1 MRAPT
6 AERSSAAVG
15 ASRAP
20 QDLYRILL
28 LRKNGSELLVAGEHR
43 PSALPCVEI
52 PRWERT
58 GINLNAVVR
67 ERYGISPVC
76 LFTPDLS
83 VTTDDGEPPLYQV
96 METREANAR
105 APEGMYWL
113 PVDAFSDQ
121 FFANAQDFRAL
132 TDTLRK
138 IHEFENEETRGPFGK
153 PGWIDELSS
162 WIQHEVDP
170 YGLRLTGEFRQL
182 NASPT
187 FALLRFATNESAVW
201 FKAVGEPNLREFP
214 ISLTLSRLFPGF
226 VPGILATR
234 RAWHGWLMTEFV
246 GSTLDEV
253 ADACAWERVA
263 QTLGELQIA
272 SLGTTER
279 LLDASCRDLR
289 ISSLRSLVDPFM
301 EMMSQLMEQQ
311 RTTPPPVLDR
321 GELRTLGR
329 QIQEALSKL
338 AELGIPDTLGHLDF
352 NPGNILCSAHR
363 CVFIDWAEAYVG
375 PPFLTFDYLRTHLG
389 RTEREDAGL
398 SANVVTAYETHW
410 RPVLSPD
417 VVAEAMKVASV
428 LAVFAYATATEGWR
442 KPASFG
448 ESRAAGYL
456 RSLTRRMHREMRRL
470 QDRRRLCIH

>member
-1 MRAPT
+1 MAR
-6 AERSSAAVG
+6 
-15 ASRAP
+15 
-20 QDLYRILL
+20 DLYRILL
-28 LRKNGSELLVAGEHR
+28 LRNGGSELLVAGER
-43 PSALPCVEI
+43 APALPCVEI

-58 GINLNAVVR
+58 GVNLNAAVR
-67 ERYGISPVC
+67 DRYGISAVC

-83 VTTDDGEPPLYQV
+83 VTTDGEPPLYQA

-113 PVDAFSDQ
+113 PVNAFSHQ

-132 TDTLRK
+132 ANTLRQ

-153 PGWIDELSS
+153 PGWIDELSA
-162 WIQHEVDP
+162 WIQHEVDR
-170 YGLRLTGEFRQL
+170 YGLRLTGEFQQL

-187 FALLRFATNESAVW
+187 FALLRFETYESAVW

-214 ISLTLSRLFPGF
+214 ISLTLSKLFPGF
-226 VPGILATR
+226 VPQILATHP
-234 RAWHGWLMTEFV
+234 AWHGWLMTEFV

-253 ADACAWERVA
+253 ADAWAWERAA
-263 QTLGELQIA
+263 QTLGELQTA
-272 SLGTTER
+272 SLGMTDR
-279 LLDASCRDLR
+279 LLDARCRDLR
-289 ISSLRSLVDPFM
+289 IASLRSLVDPFM
-301 EMMSQLMEQQ
+301 EAMSQLMEQQ
-311 RTTPPPVLDR
+311 RTTPPPVLDG

-329 QIQEALSKL
+329 QIQEALSRL

-352 NPGNILCSAHR
+352 NPGNILCSADR
-363 CVFIDWAEAYVG
+363 CVFVDWAEAYVG

-389 RTEREDAGL
+389 RTGREDAGL
-398 SANVVTAYETHW
+398 SADVVKAYETHW
-410 RPVLSPD
+410 RTVLSPD

-428 LAVFAYATATEGWR
+428 LAVFAYATETEQWR
-442 KPASFG
+442 TPASFG

-456 RSLTRRMHREMRRL
+456 RSLTRRMHGEMRRL